1 MENRVDETEARNVA
15 LSFEY
20 GKLQR
25 DVFQLKRSLDK
36 ELVNSDHKDSIIE
49 ERDSEIEY
57 LHTII
62 SAMENNDIENSYML
76 DELSNEID
84 RLEQEMEV
92 CQEIIKN
99 IKLEKEELD
108 NKYSNIAK
116 DFYSMFEKA
125 KIYREMVLKN
135 QK

>member
-1 MENRVDETEARNVA
+1 M
-15 LSFEY
+15 
-20 GKLQR
+20 
-25 DVFQLKRSLDK
+25 FQLKRSLDK
-36 ELVNSDHKDSIIE
+36 ELINSDHKDSVIE

-62 SAMENNDIENSYML
+62 SAMENNDIQNSYML
-76 DELSNEID
+76 DELSDEID
-84 RLEQEMEV
+84 RLEKEMEV